1 MQSATALVSCAPLRW
16 TPDGVVLELDVVAG
30 VLLVVAGVLAVLAG
44 VLLWV
49 LELELE
55 LEPQPAISAPLT
67 STPTSHEDRLGF
79 MGSPLVVG
87 TPP

>member
-1 MQSATALVSCAPLRW
+1 LVSCAPLREA
-16 TPDGVVLELDVVAG
+16 PDGVELELDVVAG
-30 VLLVVAGVLAVLAG
+30 VLLVVAWVLAVLAG
-44 VLLWV
+44 VL
-49 LELELE
+49 ELEVE
-55 LEPQPAISAPLT
+55 LEPQPAMSAPLT